1 LSHFKASF
9 LNLIL
14 VICTY
19 IFISKCFS
27 AFAVS
32 MLAHAIHV
40 IILGVTFYTFCLF
53 VYGAAAFQWARAS
66 SFTSFL
72 HHILY
77 VLHCII
83 LMVFMYYREVF
94 LKVGLVCIIDILEM
108 LELTFLIYRHCWHT
122 VAWLRHCA
130 TSRKVVGSIPSG
142 VMGIFH

>member
-1 LSHFKASF
+1 
-9 LNLIL
+9 
-14 VICTY
+14 
-19 IFISKCFS
+19 
-27 AFAVS
+27 